1 MQRLSS
7 FSTFAVANFADRAQ
21 RAGRTATW
29 NAAGVCWAIGICGRL
44 GARGFAL
51 LILLAVVA
59 LCPPTAF
66 GESFGADGLEFFEKK
81 IRPLLAAKC
90 FECHSQR
97 AEKLKGGLL
106 LDSRKGFLE
115 GGDSGPAAIPG
126 KPAGSL
132 FIEAVGYQNADLQ
145 MPPRSKLSDRE
156 ISDLE
161 QWVSIGMPWPKQAT
175 PENERKEPV
184 FDIAERRRS
193 HWAWQ
198 PVKKAIPPKVARA
211 GWPANPVDAF
221 VLHRLEAKGLEPAP
235 RASKRSLI
243 RRLSYALTGLPP
255 SPEAIRDFQADN
267 RPQAYERLVDGLLAS
282 PQFGER
288 WARHWLD
295 LVRYAET
302 LGHEFD
308 YEIPNAW
315 RYRDYLIRAFN
326 QDVPYNLFAKEHI
339 AGDLL
344 EEARRNPENGDN
356 ESWMGTGFY
365 WLGQQVH
372 SPVDVQMNQ
381 LDLIDNQID
390 VLSKTFLGLTVSCA
404 RCHDHKFDAISTKD
418 FYSLYGV
425 LRSSRYHE
433 AAVDAPETWDRFRN
447 RLKAKKTAAR
457 EAASLA
463 WMKNG
468 ALLAE
473 YVNAGLRL
481 LADSRADQPSSASVA
496 GSSAQSHESE
506 NIPPDTK
513 ALPPDILFEDFETSP
528 EKRWEVDGDAFAGN
542 PFSSGNPSNGA
553 SFGKSLGQRFASSNS
568 AGTEKGKQN
577 RGRLLSTPF
586 LIQRDY
592 IHFLIAG
599 GSDRRRTAVHLWVM
613 DGKAA
618 RTATGNRDNRF
629 RPAQWDVREFRGR
642 QARIELKDDASDE
655 WGYVAADHFVFSERK
670 RVFGFQNRPLPS
682 WERIVVEAAT
692 GKLHPVLLKRWM
704 EALDESRSVGSRHP
718 LFALTRPANSDPS
731 KKEAIFSGSKQRQKK
746 KLSDSPSKAVE
757 ARNAVMA
764 DADLEGWSG
773 WFFDG
778 PALVDAQTNAGELL
792 LSGAHATVSMES
804 QPSIHSARYSKR
816 FQGSLRSPTFAVRE
830 RYLHVLASG
839 ENSRINV
846 VIDNFNL
853 IRNPIYGGLKKH
865 LSHSEKRWITFDL
878 NRWRGRDAYVE
889 LKDTSAGD
897 LAGGR
902 ADYGADGWFA
912 VYQVIASPKPPP
924 PLPPPVP
931 ENYLQRLAGASAE
944 LADFLAACE
953 QKTLAL
959 LQQWNSGEKQKEG
972 KSPQT
977 SGRLSPEDLEWL
989 NWLAQKELL
998 LAPGEEEPF
1007 HQARS
1012 EYVALAGQVRPPT
1025 LSPAMVEGS
1034 GKDVAVFVRGNPRMP
1049 GEIAP
1054 RRFLEAFGSSRPIN
1068 KASSGRREWAER
1080 IANPQNPLTARVYV
1094 NRIWHHLFGRG
1105 IVPTPDNFGVL
1116 GEEPTHP
1123 DLLNWLAHWF
1133 VTEGEWSSKRL
1144 IRLLATSSTYQMAS
1158 KPNAGADEQDPTNR
1172 WFHKMPVRRLE
1183 GEAIRDAVLLVSG
1196 DLDLRQFGRPVPA
1209 HLTPFMTGRGR
1220 PGRNGPL
1227 DGERRRTIYQ
1237 EVRRNFLSP
1246 AMLAFDAPIPHT
1258 TFGKRSVSNVPAQAL
1273 ILMNDPL
1280 GIHQAAS
1287 WAEKLL
1293 SQTTAP
1299 KERIARAYFAA
1310 LGREPTPEENR
1321 LALEFIEKQSQ
1332 IYDEEKENGRR
1343 QAWSDFCHILFNA
1356 KEFIFLD

>member
-1 MQRLSS
+1 MQRLST
-7 FSTFAVANFADRAQ
+7 FLTFASANFAQCAR
-21 RAGRTATW
+21 RRTAW
-29 NAAGVCWAIGICGRL
+29 NATGVCWAIWICGRL
-44 GARGFAL
+44 GTRGFAS
-51 LILLAVVA
+51 LILPAVVV

-66 GESFGADGLEFFEKK
+66 GESFSAAGLEFFEKK
-81 IRPLLAAKC
+81 IRPMLAAKC
-90 FECHSQR
+90 FECHSHR

-106 LDSRKGFLE
+106 LDSREGFLK
-115 GGDSGPAAIPG
+115 GGDSGPAAVPG
-126 KPAGSL
+126 KPAGNL

-156 ISDLE
+156 IADLK
-161 QWVSIGMPWPKQAT
+161 QWVSIGMPWPEQAT
-175 PENERKEPV
+175 PENERKELV
-184 FDIAERRRS
+184 FDIAKRRRN

-198 PVKKAIPPKVARA
+198 PVKRAVPPKVERA
-211 GWPANPVDAF
+211 GWPANPIDAF
-221 VLHRLEAKGLEPAP
+221 VLHRLEADGLAPAP

-255 SPEAIRDFQADN
+255 SPDAIRDFQADSH
-267 RPQAYERLVDGLLAS
+267 PQAYERLVDGLLAS

-344 EEARRNPENGDN
+344 EESRRNPENGAN

-433 AAVDAPETWDRFRN
+433 AAVDPPETWNRFRN
-447 RLKAKKTAAR
+447 RLKAKKTAAQ
-457 EAASLA
+457 EAAALA
-463 WMKNG
+463 WLKN
-468 ALLAE
+468 ADLLDE
-473 YVNAGLRL
+473 YVRAGLRL
-481 LADSRADQPSSASVA
+481 LADSRADQPSLASAA
-496 GSSAQSHESE
+496 APARFQESE
-506 NIPPDTK
+506 SIPPDTETI
-513 ALPPDILFEDFETSP
+513 PPDILFEDFETSP
-528 EKRWEVDGDAFAGN
+528 EKRWEVDGNAFADN
-542 PFSSGNPSNGA
+542 PFGSGNPSNSDSSGE
-553 SFGKSLGQRFASSNS
+553 SLGQRFASSNS
-568 AGTEKGKQN
+568 VGTEKGKQN
-577 RGRLLSTPF
+577 RGRLLSKPF
-586 LIQRDY
+586 SIQRDY
-592 IHFLIAG
+592 IHFLISG
-599 GSDRRRTAVHLWVM
+599 GSDRRRTAVYLWVM

-618 RTATGNRDNRF
+618 RTATGNRDDRF
-629 RPAQWDVREFRGR
+629 RPVRWDVREFRGR
-642 QARIELKDDASDE
+642 QARIELKDDASDN

-670 RVFGFQNRPLPS
+670 RVFGYQNRPLPS
-682 WERIVVEAAT
+682 WERIVVEAAE
-692 GKLHPVLLKRWM
+692 GKLHPVLLNRWV
-704 EALDESRSVGSRHP
+704 EALDESHSVGKRHP
-718 LFALTRPANSDPS
+718 LFTLTRPANPDKSE
-731 KKEAIFSGSKQRQKK
+731 KGTIFHNRQQKK
-746 KLSDSPSKAVE
+746 KLSDVNAKAEETFGV
-757 ARNAVMA
+757 RIA
-764 DADLEGWSG
+764 DAKSDEWSG

-792 LSGAHATVSMES
+792 LSGAHAIVSMQS

-816 FQGSLRSPTFAVRE
+816 FQGSLRSPTFAIRE

-839 ENSRINV
+839 ENSRINI

-853 IRNPIYGGLKKH
+853 IRNPIYGGLKKQLIH
-865 LSHSEKRWITFDL
+865 AEKRWITFDL

-889 LKDTSAGD
+889 LKDTSSGD

-931 ENYLQRLAGASAE
+931 ENYLRRLAGESAE
-944 LADFLAACE
+944 LSDFLAACE

-959 LQQWNSGEKQKEG
+959 LQKWAFGEKQKDE

-998 LAPGEEEPF
+998 LAPDKEEPF

-1012 EYVALAGQVRPPT
+1012 EYVALAGQVRSPT

-1034 GKDVAVFVRGNPRMP
+1034 GKDAAVFVRGNPRML
-1049 GEIAP
+1049 GETAP
-1054 RRFLEAFGSSRPIN
+1054 RRFLEALGPFRPIN

-1080 IANPQNPLTARVYV
+1080 IANPHNPLTARVYV

-1105 IVPTPDNFGVL
+1105 IVSTPDNFGVL
-1116 GEEPTHP
+1116 GEEPSHP

-1158 KPNAGADEQDPTNR
+1158 KSNAGADEQDPTNR
-1172 WFHKMPVRRLE
+1172 WLHKMPVRRLE
-1183 GEAIRDAVLLVSG
+1183 GEAIRDAILLVSG

-1246 AMLAFDAPIPHT
+1246 AMLAFDAPIPHA

-1293 SQTTAP
+1293 SQTTDSE
-1299 KERIARAYFAA
+1299 ERIARAYFSA
-1310 LGREPTPEENR
+1310 LGREPTPEENH
-1321 LALEFIEKQSQ
+1321 LALQFLEKQSK
-1332 IYDEEKENGRR
+1332 IYDEEKENSRR
-1343 QAWSDFCHILFNA
+1343 QAWSDFCHVLFNA

>member
-1 MQRLSS
+1 MRRLSP
-7 FSTFAVANFADRAQ
+7 FSIFASANFAQ
-21 RAGRTATW
+21 RAP
-29 NAAGVCWAIGICGRL
+29 L
-44 GARGFAL
+44 GARSLAS
-51 LILLAVVA
+51 LILPAVVA
-59 LCPPTAF
+59 LCPPQAF
-66 GESFGADGLEFFEKK
+66 GESFTAEGLEFFEKK
-81 IRPLLAAKC
+81 IRPMLAAKC
-90 FECHSQR
+90 FECHSHR

-106 LDSRKGFLE
+106 LDSREGFLK
-115 GGDSGPAAIPG
+115 GGDSGPAAVPG
-126 KPAGSL
+126 EPAGSL
-132 FIEAVGYQNADLQ
+132 FIEAVGYQNVDLQ
-145 MPPRSKLSDRE
+145 MPPKSKLSDRE
-156 ISDLE
+156 IADLK
-161 QWVSIGMPWPKQAT
+161 QWVSLGMPWPKQAT
-175 PENERKEPV
+175 PKNERKKPV
-184 FDIAERRRS
+184 FDIAERRQR

-198 PVKKAIPPKVARA
+198 PVKKAIPPKVERA
-211 GWPANPVDAF
+211 DWPANPIDAF
-221 VLHRLEAKGLEPAP
+221 VLHRLESEGLAPAP

-255 SPEAIRDFQADN
+255 SPDAIRDFQADSH
-267 RPQAYERLVDGLLAS
+267 PQAYERLVDGLLAS

-344 EEARRNPENGDN
+344 EEARRNPENGAN

-390 VLSKTFLGLTVSCA
+390 VLSKTFLGLTISCA

-433 AAVDAPETWDRFRN
+433 AAVDAPETWDHFRN

-457 EAASLA
+457 EAAATA

-473 YVNAGLRL
+473 YVHAGLEL
-481 LADSRADQPSSASVA
+481 LADSRSDQPPPASAAASLDRL
-496 GSSAQSHESE
+496 QESE
-506 NIPPDTK
+506 SVPLDTEAILPDV
-513 ALPPDILFEDFETSP
+513 LFEDFEKSP
-528 EKRWEVDGDAFAGN
+528 QKRWEGEGDAFAVN
-542 PFSSGNPSNGA
+542 PFGGKNSSNSA
-553 SFGKSLGQRFASSNS
+553 SVGGGLGQRFASSNS

-577 RGRLLSTPF
+577 RGRLLSAPF

-592 IHFLIAG
+592 IHFLISG
-599 GSDRRRTAVHLWVM
+599 GSKGVSVHLLV
-613 DGKAA
+613 DGKAV
-618 RTATGNRDNRF
+618 RTATGNRDNQF
-629 RPAQWDVREFRGR
+629 RPTQWDVRDLRGR
-642 QARIELKDDASDE
+642 QAKIELKDDASDD
-655 WGYVAADHFVFSERK
+655 WGYVAADHFVFSQRK
-670 RVFGFQNRPLPS
+670 RFFGFQNRPLPS
-682 WERIVVEAAT
+682 WERIVVEAAA
-692 GKLHPVLLKRWM
+692 GKLHPVLLNRWV
-704 EALDESRSVGSRHP
+704 EALDESRSVGKRHP
-718 LFALTRPANSDPS
+718 LFALTRPANPDQSE
-731 KKEAIFSGSKQRQKK
+731 KEAIFPNRKQKQEKN
-746 KLSDSPSKAVE
+746 LSDARAEAVKARGIVL
-757 ARNAVMA
+757 A
-764 DADLEGWSG
+764 DAESNGWSG

-792 LSGAHATVSMES
+792 LSGAHATVSMET

-830 RYLHVLASG
+830 RYLHVLAAG

-865 LSHSEKRWITFDL
+865 LSRAEKHWITFDL

-889 LKDTSAGD
+889 LKDISTGD

-912 VYQVIASPKPPP
+912 VYQGIASLSPSPQ
-924 PLPPPVP
+924 LPPSIP
-931 ENYLQRLAGASAE
+931 ENYLRSLASESAE
-944 LADFLAACE
+944 STDFLEACE
-953 QKTLAL
+953 QKTLEII
-959 LQQWNSGEKQKEG
+959 QRWNFGEKQKNEETTEAG
-972 KSPQT
+972 
-977 SGRLSPEDLEWL
+977 GRLSPEDLEWL
-989 NWLAQKELL
+989 NWLTKKELL
-998 LAPGEEEPF
+998 LAPRKEEPF
-1007 HQARS
+1007 HQAQA
-1012 EYVALAGQVRPPT
+1012 EYTAIADQIPHPT
-1025 LSPAMVEGS
+1025 LSPTMVEGS
-1034 GKDVAVFVRGNPRMP
+1034 GKDSAVFVRGNPRML
-1049 GEIAP
+1049 GETAP
-1054 RRFLEAFGSSRPIN
+1054 RIFLEALGPSRPIDE
-1068 KASSGRREWAER
+1068 ASSGRREWAEH
-1080 IANPQNPLTARVYV
+1080 IAHPQNPLTARVYV
-1094 NRIWHHLFGRG
+1094 NRVWHHLFGRG

-1172 WFHKMPVRRLE
+1172 RLHKMPVRRLE
-1183 GEAIRDAVLLVSG
+1183 GEAIRDAMLLVSG
-1196 DLDLRQFGRPVPA
+1196 DLDLRQFGRPTPVR
-1209 HLTPFMTGRGR
+1209 LTPFMTGRGR

-1246 AMLAFDAPIPHT
+1246 AMLAFDAPIPHA

-1287 WAEKLL
+1287 WAQKLL

-1299 KERIARAYFAA
+1299 AERIARAYFAA

-1321 LALEFIEKQSQ
+1321 LALEFIEKQSK
-1332 IYDEEKENGRR
+1332 IYIEEKEEGNR
-1343 QAWSDFCHILFNA
+1343 QAWSDFCHVLFNA

>member
-1 MQRLSS
+1 MQRLSP
-7 FSTFAVANFADRAQ
+7 FTTFASANFAQRAQ
-21 RAGRTATW
+21 
-29 NAAGVCWAIGICGRL
+29 L
-44 GARGFAL
+44 GARGFAS
-51 LILLAVVA
+51 LILLTVA
-59 LCPPTAF
+59 LCSPQAW
-66 GESFGADGLEFFEKK
+66 GESFAADSLEFFEKK
-81 IRPLLAAKC
+81 IRPMLAAKC
-90 FECHSQR
+90 FECHSHR

-106 LDSRKGFLE
+106 LDSREGFLK
-115 GGDSGPAAIPG
+115 GGDSGTAAVPG
-126 KPAGSL
+126 EPAGSL
-132 FIEAVGYQNADLQ
+132 FIEAVEYQNVDLQ
-145 MPPRSKLSDRE
+145 MPPKSKLSDRE
-156 ISDLE
+156 IADLK
-161 QWVSIGMPWPKQAT
+161 QWVSLGMPWPKQVT
-175 PENERKEPV
+175 PKNERKEPV
-184 FDIAERRRS
+184 FDVAERRQS

-198 PVKKAIPPKVARA
+198 PVRRVVPPKVKRA
-211 GWPANPVDAF
+211 DWPANPIDAF
-221 VLHRLEAKGLEPAP
+221 VLHRLESDGLAPAP

-255 SPEAIRDFQADN
+255 SPDAIRDFQADGH
-267 RPQAYERLVDGLLAS
+267 PQAYERLVDGLLAS

-344 EEARRNPENGDN
+344 EEARRNPENGAN

-390 VLSKTFLGLTVSCA
+390 VLSKTFLGLTISCA

-433 AAVDAPETWDRFRN
+433 AAVDAPETWNRFRN

-457 EAASLA
+457 EAAALA
-463 WMKNG
+463 WLKN
-468 ALLAE
+468 ADLLTE
-473 YVNAGLRL
+473 YVRAGLEL
-481 LADSRADQPSSASVA
+481 LADSPSDQPSPASAA
-496 GSSAQSHESE
+496 ASSARSQES
-506 NIPPDTK
+506 
-513 ALPPDILFEDFETSP
+513 DILFEDFEKFP
-528 EKRWEVDGDAFAGN
+528 EKRWEGEGDAFAGN
-542 PFSSGNPSNGA
+542 PFGSGNPSNSDSSGE
-553 SFGKSLGQRFASSNS
+553 SLGQRFASSNS
-568 AGTEKGKQN
+568 AGTEEGKQN
-577 RGRLLSTPF
+577 RGRLLSKSF
-586 LIQRDY
+586 SIQRDY
-592 IHFLIAG
+592 IHFLISG
-599 GSDRRRTAVHLWVM
+599 GSKGVSVHLLV

-618 RTATGNRDNRF
+618 RTAAGNRDNQF
-629 RPAQWDVREFRGR
+629 RPARWDVRDLRGR
-642 QARIELKDDASDE
+642 QAKIELKDDASDN
-655 WGYVAADHFVFSERK
+655 WGYVAADHFVFSQRK
-670 RVFGFQNRPLPS
+670 RIFGFQNRPLPS
-682 WERIVVEAAT
+682 WERIVVEAAAR
-692 GKLHPVLLKRWM
+692 KLHPVLLNRWV
-704 EALDESRSVGSRHP
+704 EALDESRSVGKRHP
-718 LFALTRPANSDPS
+718 LFALTRPVNPDKSE
-731 KKEAIFSGSKQRQKK
+731 KEAIFPNPKQKQEK
-746 KLSDSPSKAVE
+746 KLSDAPAKTVKARGIVL
-757 ARNAVMA
+757 A
-764 DADLEGWSG
+764 DAESNGFSG

-792 LSGAHATVSMES
+792 LSSAHATVSIES

-816 FQGSLRSPTFAVRE
+816 FQGSLRSPTFAIRE
-830 RYLHVLASG
+830 RYLHVLAAG

-865 LSHSEKRWITFDL
+865 LSRAEKHWITFDL

-912 VYQVIASPKPPP
+912 IYQVIALPKPPP
-924 PLPPPVP
+924 FLPPPVP
-931 ENYLQRLAGASAE
+931 ENYLRRLAGESAE
-944 LADFLAACE
+944 SADFLEACE

-959 LQQWNSGEKQKEG
+959 LQRWNFGKKQKNE
-972 KSPQT
+972 KT
-977 SGRLSPEDLEWL
+977 NDLLSLEDLEWL
-989 NWLAQKELL
+989 NWLVKKELL
-998 LAPGEEEPF
+998 FAPDKEEPF

-1012 EYVALAGQVRPPT
+1012 EYIALAGQIPTPT
-1025 LSPAMVEGS
+1025 LSPAIVEGS
-1034 GKDVAVFVRGNPRMP
+1034 GKDAAVFVRGNPRMP
-1049 GEIAP
+1049 GETAP
-1054 RRFLEAFGSSRPIN
+1054 RRFLEALETSQLIEE
-1068 KASSGRREWAER
+1068 ASSGRREWAEH
-1080 IANPQNPLTARVYV
+1080 IAHPKNPLTGRVYV

-1144 IRLLATSSTYQMAS
+1144 IRLLATSSAYQMAS
-1158 KPNAGADEQDPTNR
+1158 KPNADADEQDPTNR
-1172 WFHKMPVRRLE
+1172 RLHKMPVRRLE
-1183 GEAIRDAVLLVSG
+1183 GEAIRDAILLVSG
-1196 DLDLRQFGRPVPA
+1196 DLDLRQFGRPVPV

-1246 AMLAFDAPIPHT
+1246 AMLAFDAPIPHA

-1287 WAEKLL
+1287 WAQKLL

-1299 KERIARAYFAA
+1299 AERITRAYFAA

-1321 LALEFIEKQSQ
+1321 LALEFIEKQSK
-1332 IYDEEKENGRR
+1332 IYIEEKEDGNR
-1343 QAWSDFCHILFNA
+1343 QAWSDFCHVLFNA

>member
-1 MQRLSS
+1 MQRPSP
-7 FSTFAVANFADRAQ
+7 FSTFARANFAER
-21 RAGRTATW
+21 
-29 NAAGVCWAIGICGRL
+29 VRL
-44 GARGFAL
+44 GARGFAS
-51 LILLAVVA
+51 LILPAVAA
-59 LCPPTAF
+59 LCSPTVF
-66 GESFGADGLEFFEKK
+66 GEALDADGLEFFEKK

-90 FECHSQR
+90 FECHSHR

-106 LDSRKGFLE
+106 LDSRAGFLK
-115 GGDSGPAAIPG
+115 GGDSGPAAVPG

-132 FIEAVGYQNADLQ
+132 FIEAVEYQNVDLQ

-156 ISDLE
+156 IADLK
-161 QWVSIGMPWPKQAT
+161 QWVSLNMPWPKQAA
-175 PENERKEPV
+175 PENEGKKPV
-184 FDIAERRRS
+184 FDIDQRRRN

-198 PVKKAIPPKVARA
+198 PVKRAIPLKVEGAD
-211 GWPANPVDAF
+211 WPANPIDAF
-221 VLHRLEAKGLEPAP
+221 VLRRLESEGLSPAP
-235 RASKRSLI
+235 RSSKRSLI

-255 SPEAIRDFQADN
+255 SPDAIRDFQADGHP
-267 RPQAYERLVDGLLAS
+267 RAYERLVDGLLAS

-344 EEARRNPENGDN
+344 EKARRNPENGAN

-433 AAVDAPETWDRFRN
+433 AAIDAPETWDRFRK
-447 RLKAKKTAAR
+447 RLKAKKAAAK
-457 EAASLA
+457 EAAALA
-463 WMKNG
+463 WMKN
-468 ALLAE
+468 ANLLAE
-473 YVNAGLRL
+473 YARAGLGL
-481 LADSRADQPSSASVA
+481 LADSRADQKSVGAVA
-496 GSSAQSHESE
+496 GSREFGSLPPNAQ
-506 NIPPDTK
+506 
-513 ALPPDILFEDFETSP
+513 APDILFEDFEKFP
-528 EKRWEVDGDAFAGN
+528 EKRWEGEGEAFAGN
-542 PFSSGNPSNGA
+542 PFGANNSSNGA
-553 SFGKSLGQRFASSNS
+553 SFGESLGQRFASSNS
-568 AGTEKGKQN
+568 AGTKEGKQD
-577 RGRLLSTPF
+577 RGRLLSKSF
-586 LIQRDY
+586 SIQRDY
-592 IHFLIAG
+592 LHFLIAG
-599 GSDRRRTAVHLWVM
+599 GADRRRTAVHLLV
-613 DGKAA
+613 DGKAV

-642 QARIELKDDASDE
+642 KARIELKDDASDD
-655 WGYVAADHFVFSERK
+655 WGYVAADHFVFSQRK
-670 RVFGFQNRPLPS
+670 RFFGFENRPLPS
-682 WERIVVEAAT
+682 WERIVVAAAA
-692 GKLHPVLLKRWM
+692 GKLHPVLLNRWV
-704 EALDESRSVGSRHP
+704 EALDESRSVGRRHP
-718 LFALTRPANSDPS
+718 LFALTRPANSDES
-731 KKEAIFSGSKQRQKK
+731 EKESGFPNRKQ
-746 KLSDSPSKAVE
+746 KLSPEKA
-757 ARNAVMA
+757 MA
-764 DADLEGWSG
+764 DAESNGFSG

-778 PALVDAQTNAGELL
+778 PALIDARTNAGELL
-792 LSGAHATVSMES
+792 LSGAHAAVSMES
-804 QPSIHSARYSKR
+804 RPSVHSARYAKR
-816 FQGSLRSPTFAVRE
+816 FQGSLRSPTFVIRE
-830 RYLHVLASG
+830 RYLHVLAAG

-853 IRNPIYGGLKKH
+853 IRNPIYGGLKKRLEH
-865 LSHSEKRWITFDL
+865 AEKRWITFDL

-912 VYQVIASPKPPP
+912 VYQVTASPEPPP
-924 PLPPPVP
+924 TLPPSTP
-931 ENYLQRLAGASAE
+931 EDYLRSLTGKSAE
-944 LADFLAACE
+944 SADFLESCE
-953 QKTLAL
+953 QGTLAL
-959 LQQWNSGEKQKEG
+959 LQRWNFGEKQKNEETTEAG
-972 KSPQT
+972 
-977 SGRLSPEDLEWL
+977 GRLSPEDLEWL

-998 LAPGEEEPF
+998 LAPDEGEPF
-1007 HQARS
+1007 HQSRS
-1012 EYVALAGQVRPPT
+1012 EYVELAGQIPTPT
-1025 LSPAMVEGS
+1025 LSPAMVDGS
-1034 GKDVAVFVRGNPRMP
+1034 GQDAAVFVRGNPRML
-1049 GEIAP
+1049 GETAP
-1054 RRFLEAFGSSRPIN
+1054 RIFLEALGASPPID

-1080 IANPQNPLTARVYV
+1080 IAHPQNPLTARVYV
-1094 NRIWHHLFGRG
+1094 NRVWHHLFGRG

-1116 GEEPTHP
+1116 GEEPSHP

-1133 VTEGEWSSKRL
+1133 VTEGEWSSKGL
-1144 IRLLATSSTYQMAS
+1144 IRLLATSSTYQIAS
-1158 KPNAGADEQDPTNR
+1158 KPNADGDKRDPTNR

-1183 GEAIRDAVLLVSG
+1183 GEAIRDAMLMVSG
-1196 DLDLRQFGRPVPA
+1196 DLDLRQFGRPAPA

-1280 GIHQAAS
+1280 GIHQAS
-1287 WAEKLL
+1287 RWAEKLL
-1293 SQTTAP
+1293 SPTIAP
-1299 KERIARAYFAA
+1299 EERIARAYFAA

-1321 LALEFIEKQSQ
+1321 LALQFMETQSK
-1332 IYDEEKENGRR
+1332 IYGEEKENGGR
-1343 QAWSDFCHILFNA
+1343 QSWADFCHVLFNT

>member
-1 MQRLSS
+1 MKLDNFSSKTESFGNMQRLSP
-7 FSTFAVANFADRAQ
+7 FLIFASANFAQ
-21 RAGRTATW
+21 R
-29 NAAGVCWAIGICGRL
+29 VQL
-44 GARGFAL
+44 SARGLAA
-51 LILLAVVA
+51 LILPAVVA
-59 LCPPTAF
+59 LCPPQAF
-66 GESFGADGLEFFEKK
+66 GESFAAEGLEFFEKK
-81 IRPLLAAKC
+81 IRPMLAAKC
-90 FECHSQR
+90 FECHSHR
-97 AEKLKGGLL
+97 VEKLKGGLL
-106 LDSRKGFLE
+106 LDSRQGFLK
-115 GGDSGPAAIPG
+115 GGDSGPAAVPG
-126 KPAGSL
+126 EPAGSL

-145 MPPRSKLSDRE
+145 MPPKSKLSDRE
-156 ISDLE
+156 IADLK
-161 QWVSIGMPWPKQAT
+161 QWVSLGMPWPKQAT
-175 PENERKEPV
+175 PKNERRDPV

-198 PVKKAIPPKVARA
+198 LVKKAIPPKVERDD
-211 GWPANPVDAF
+211 WPANPIDAF
-221 VLHRLEAKGLEPAP
+221 VLHRLEAEGLAPAP
-235 RASKRSLI
+235 RTSKRSLI

-255 SPEAIRDFQADN
+255 SPDAIRDFQADTH
-267 RPQAYERLVDGLLAS
+267 PQAYERLVDGLLAS

-344 EEARRNPENGDN
+344 EEARRNPENGAN

-390 VLSKTFLGLTVSCA
+390 VLSKTFLGLTISCA

-433 AAVDAPETWDRFRN
+433 AAVDAPETWDSFRN

-457 EAASLA
+457 EAAGLA
-463 WMKNG
+463 WLKN
-468 ALLAE
+468 ADLLAE
-473 YVNAGLRL
+473 YVRAGLGL
-481 LADSRADQPSSASVA
+481 LADSRADQPSPASAA
-496 GSSAQSHESE
+496 APFQESE
-506 NIPPDTK
+506 NIPPDSE
-513 ALPPDILFEDFETSP
+513 AIPPDILFEDFEKFP
-528 EKRWEVDGDAFAGN
+528 EKRWEGEGDAFAVN
-542 PFSSGNPSNGA
+542 PFGGKNSPNGT
-553 SFGKSLGQRFASSNS
+553 SFGGGLGQSFASSNS
-568 AGTEKGKQN
+568 AGTEEGKQN
-577 RGRLLSTPF
+577 RGRLLSKPF
-586 LIQRDY
+586 SIQRDY
-592 IHFLIAG
+592 IHFLISG
-599 GSDRRRTAVHLWVM
+599 GSKGVSVQLLV

-618 RTATGNRDNRF
+618 RTATGNRDGEF

-642 QARIELKDDASDE
+642 QARIELKDDASDD
-655 WGYVAADHFVFSERK
+655 WGYVAADHFVFSQRK

-682 WERIVVEAAT
+682 WKRIVVEAAAE
-692 GKLHPVLLKRWM
+692 KLHPVLLNRWV
-704 EALDESRSVGSRHP
+704 EALDESRSVGKRHP
-718 LFALTRPANSDPS
+718 LFALTRPVNPKKSE
-731 KKEAIFSGSKQRQKK
+731 KEAIFPNRKQKQEK
-746 KLSDSPSKAVE
+746 KLSDAPAKAVK
-757 ARNAVMA
+757 ALGAGMANAK
-764 DADLEGWSG
+764 LNGWSG

-816 FQGSLRSPTFAVRE
+816 FQGSLRSPTFAIRE

-865 LSHSEKRWITFDL
+865 LSRAEKRWITFDL
-878 NRWRGRDAYVE
+878 NRWSGRNAYVE

-912 VYQVIASPKPPP
+912 VYQVIASTKPSP
-924 PLPPPVP
+924 PLPPSVSD
-931 ENYLQRLAGASAE
+931 NYLRRLAGERAE
-944 LADFLAACE
+944 SADFLAACE
-953 QKTLAL
+953 QKTLEL
-959 LQQWNSGEKQKEG
+959 IQRWNFGKKQKNEKTNG
-972 KSPQT
+972 K
-977 SGRLSPEDLEWL
+977 LYPEDLEWL

-998 LAPGEEEPF
+998 LAPGREEPF
-1007 HQARS
+1007 HQARA
-1012 EYVALAGQVRPPT
+1012 EYIALANQIPPPT

-1034 GKDVAVFVRGNPRMP
+1034 GKDAAVFVRGNPRML
-1049 GEIAP
+1049 GETAP
-1054 RRFLEAFGSSRPIN
+1054 RRFLEALNSFRPVG
-1068 KASSGRREWAER
+1068 AAGSGRLEWAEH
-1080 IANPQNPLTARVYV
+1080 IAHPQNPLTARVYV

-1116 GEEPTHP
+1116 GEEPSHP
-1123 DLLNWLAHWF
+1123 DLLNWLTHWF

-1158 KPNAGADEQDPTNR
+1158 KPNAVADEQDPTNR
-1172 WFHKMPVRRLE
+1172 WLHKMPVRRLE
-1183 GEAIRDAVLLVSG
+1183 GEAIRDAMLFVSG
-1196 DLDLRQFGRPVPA
+1196 DLDLKQFGRPVPV

-1227 DGERRRTIYQ
+1227 DGEGRRTIYQ

-1246 AMLAFDAPIPHT
+1246 AMLAFDAPIPHA

-1287 WAEKLL
+1287 WARKLL
-1293 SQTTAP
+1293 FQTTAP
-1299 KERIARAYFAA
+1299 EKRIARAYFAA

-1321 LALEFIEKQSQ
+1321 LALEFIEKQSK
-1332 IYDEEKENGRR
+1332 IYSEEKEDGNR
-1343 QAWSDFCHILFNA
+1343 QAWSDFCHVLFNA

>member
-1 MQRLSS
+1 MQRLSP
-7 FSTFAVANFADRAQ
+7 FSTFASPNFVQRAQ
-21 RAGRTATW
+21 
-29 NAAGVCWAIGICGRL
+29 L
-44 GARGFAL
+44 GARGLAA
-51 LILLAVVA
+51 LILLAVVG
-59 LCPPTAF
+59 LWPPQAF
-66 GESFGADGLEFFEKK
+66 GESFAAEGLEFFEKK
-81 IRPLLAAKC
+81 IRPMLAAKC
-90 FECHSQR
+90 FECHSHR

-106 LDSRKGFLE
+106 LDSREGFLR

-132 FIEAVGYQNADLQ
+132 FIEAIGYQNVDLQ
-145 MPPRSKLSDRE
+145 MPPKSKLSDRE
-156 ISDLE
+156 IADLK
-161 QWVSIGMPWPKQAT
+161 QWVSLGMPWPKQAT
-175 PENERKEPV
+175 PKNERKEPV
-184 FDIAERRRS
+184 FDIAERRQN

-198 PVKKAIPPKVARA
+198 PVKKAIPPKVERA
-211 GWPANPVDAF
+211 DWSTNPIDAF
-221 VLHRLEAKGLEPAP
+221 VLHRLETEGLAPAP

-255 SPEAIRDFQADN
+255 SPEAIRNFQADGH
-267 RPQAYERLVDGLLAS
+267 PQAYERLVDGLLAS

-326 QDVPYNLFAKEHI
+326 QDVPYNLFVKEHI

-344 EEARRNPENGDN
+344 EEARRNPENGAN

-372 SPVDVQMNQ
+372 SPVDIQMNQ

-390 VLSKTFLGLTVSCA
+390 VLSKTFLGLTISCA

-433 AAVDAPETWDRFRN
+433 AAVDAPETWGSFRN

-457 EAASLA
+457 EAAFIA
-463 WMKNG
+463 WLKN
-468 ALLAE
+468 ADSLAE
-473 YVNAGLRL
+473 YVRAGLRL
-481 LADSRADQPSSASVA
+481 LADSRADQPSLASTA
-496 GSSAQSHESE
+496 GSPARFQESE
-506 NIPPDTK
+506 SIPLNTEAIP
-513 ALPPDILFEDFETSP
+513 LDILFEDFEKFP
-528 EKRWEVDGDAFAGN
+528 EKRWEGEGDAFADN
-542 PFSSGNPSNGA
+542 PFDGKNSSNGA
-553 SFGKSLGQRFASSNS
+553 SFGGGLGQRFASSNS

-577 RGRLLSTPF
+577 RGRLLSKSF
-586 LIQRDY
+586 SIQRDY
-592 IHFLIAG
+592 IHFLISG
-599 GSDRRRTAVHLWVM
+599 GSKGVSVHLLV

-618 RTATGNRDNRF
+618 RMAAGNRDDQF
-629 RPAQWDVREFRGR
+629 RPKRWDVREFRGR
-642 QARIELKDDASDE
+642 QAKIELKDDASDD

-670 RVFGFQNRPLPS
+670 QFFGFQNRPLPS

-692 GKLHPVLLKRWM
+692 EKLHPVLLNRWV
-704 EALDESRSVGSRHP
+704 EALDESRSVGKRHP
-718 LFALTRPANSDPS
+718 LFALTRPANPDKSE
-731 KKEAIFSGSKQRQKK
+731 KQTIFHNRQQKQEK
-746 KLSDSPSKAVE
+746 KLSDAPAKAVE
-757 ARNAVMA
+757 TLGIGMA
-764 DADLEGWSG
+764 DAKSNGWSG

-792 LSGAHATVSMES
+792 LSGAHATVLMET

-816 FQGSLRSPTFAVRE
+816 FQGSLRSPTFAIRE

-878 NRWRGRDAYVE
+878 NRWRGRNAYVE
-889 LKDTSAGD
+889 LKDTSTGD

-902 ADYGADGWFA
+902 ADYGANGWFA
-912 VYQVIASPKPPP
+912 VYQGIASSKPSP
-924 PLPPPVP
+924 PLPLPVP
-931 ENYLQRLAGASAE
+931 ENYLRSLAGERAE
-944 LADFLAACE
+944 SADFLAACE
-953 QKTLAL
+953 QKTLEII
-959 LQQWNSGEKQKEG
+959 QRWNFDKKQKNE
-972 KSPQT
+972 KT
-977 SGRLSPEDLEWL
+977 NDRLSLEDLEWL
-989 NWLAQKELL
+989 NWLTKKELL
-998 LAPGEEEPF
+998 LAPGREEPF
-1007 HQARS
+1007 HQAQA
-1012 EYVALAGQVRPPT
+1012 EYTAIADQIPPPT

-1034 GKDVAVFVRGNPRMP
+1034 GKDSAVFVRGNPRML
-1049 GEIAP
+1049 GETAP
-1054 RRFLEAFGSSRPIN
+1054 RKFLEALDSFRPVGE
-1068 KASSGRREWAER
+1068 AGSGRREWAEH
-1080 IANPQNPLTARVYV
+1080 IAHPQNPLTARVYV

-1158 KPNAGADEQDPTNR
+1158 KPNAVADEQDPTNR
-1172 WFHKMPVRRLE
+1172 WFHKMPIRRLE
-1183 GEAIRDAVLLVSG
+1183 GEAIRDAMLLVSG
-1196 DLDLRQFGRPVPA
+1196 DLDLRQFGKPVPV

-1246 AMLAFDAPIPHT
+1246 AMLAFDAPIPHA

-1287 WAEKLL
+1287 WAGKLL

-1299 KERIARAYFAA
+1299 AERIARAYFAA

-1321 LALEFIEKQSQ
+1321 LALEFIQKQSK
-1332 IYDEEKENGRR
+1332 IYIEEKENGNR
-1343 QAWSDFCHILFNA
+1343 QAWSDFCHVLFNA

>member
-1 MQRLSS
+1 MQRLSP
-7 FSTFAVANFADRAQ
+7 FTILARANFAQ
-21 RAGRTATW
+21 CTQ
-29 NAAGVCWAIGICGRL
+29 L
-44 GARGFAL
+44 GARGFAS
-51 LILLAVVA
+51 LILLAAA
-59 LCPPTAF
+59 LCSPKAW
-66 GESFGADGLEFFEKK
+66 GESFDADSLEFFEKK
-81 IRPLLAAKC
+81 IRPMLAAKC
-90 FECHSQR
+90 FECHSHR

-106 LDSRKGFLE
+106 LDSRGGFLK
-115 GGDSGPAAIPG
+115 GGDSGPAAIAG
-126 KPAGSL
+126 KPASSL

-156 ISDLE
+156 ISDLK
-161 QWVSIGMPWPKQAT
+161 QWVSIGMPWPKQAA
-175 PENERKEPV
+175 PENERKELA
-184 FDIAERRRS
+184 FDIAQRRQS

-198 PVKKAIPPKVARA
+198 PVKSAIPPKVEAS
-211 GWPANPVDAF
+211 GWPANPIDAF
-221 VLHRLEAKGLEPAP
+221 VLRRLEAEGLAPAP

-255 SPEAIRDFQADN
+255 SPDAVRDFQADSH
-267 RPQAYERLVDGLLAS
+267 PQAYERLVDGLLAS

-326 QDVPYNLFAKEHI
+326 QDVPYNLFAREHI

-344 EEARRNPENGDN
+344 EKARRNPESGAN

-372 SPVDVQMNQ
+372 SPVDIQMNQ

-390 VLSKTFLGLTVSCA
+390 VLSKTFLGLTISCA

-433 AAVDAPETWDRFRN
+433 AALDAPETWDRFRT
-447 RLKAKKTAAR
+447 RLKSKKMAAR
-457 EAASLA
+457 EAAALA

-473 YVNAGLRL
+473 YAHAGLGL
-481 LADSRADQPSSASVA
+481 LADSRADSPSFASASPA
-496 GSSAQSHESE
+496 RSLESGSVPTGTEA
-506 NIPPDTK
+506 
-513 ALPPDILFEDFETSP
+513 ADILFEDFETFP
-528 EKRWEVDGDAFAGN
+528 EKRWEGEGGAFADN
-542 PFSSGNPSNGA
+542 PFGRGNPSSGA
-553 SFGKSLGQRFASSNS
+553 SDGESLGQRFASSNS
-568 AGTEKGKQN
+568 ARTEKGKQH
-577 RGRLLSTPF
+577 RGRLLSAPF
-586 LIQRDY
+586 LVQRDY
-592 IHFLIAG
+592 IHFLISG
-599 GSDRRRTAVHLWVM
+599 GSKGVAVHLLV

-618 RTATGNRDNRF
+618 RAATGNRDNRF
-629 RPAQWDVREFRGR
+629 RPARWDVREFRGR
-642 QARIELKDDASDE
+642 KARIELKDEASE
-655 WGYVAADHFVFSERK
+655 NWGYVEADHFVFSQRE
-670 RVFGFQNRPLPS
+670 RVFGFKNRPLPS
-682 WERIVVEAAT
+682 WEQISVAAAAE
-692 GKLHPVLLKRWM
+692 KLHPVLLNRWV
-704 EALDESRSVGSRHP
+704 EALDESRSVGQRHP
-718 LFALTRPANSDPS
+718 LFTLTRLANPGESE
-731 KKEAIFSGSKQRQKK
+731 KEAGFQNRKRT
-746 KLSDSPSKAVE
+746 LSPTKAKE
-757 ARNAVMA
+757 ARGAVMA
-764 DADLEGWSG
+764 DVESDGLSG

-778 PALVDAQTNAGELL
+778 PALVDARTNAGELL
-792 LSGAHATVSMES
+792 LSGASAAVCIES
-804 QPSIHSARYSKR
+804 QPSVHSARYAKR
-816 FQGSLRSPTFAVRE
+816 FQGSLRSPTFAIRE

-853 IRNPIYGGLKKH
+853 IRNPIYGGLKKR
-865 LSHSEKRWITFDL
+865 LSHAEKRWIPFDL
-878 NRWRGRDAYVE
+878 GRWRGRDAYIE
-889 LKDTSAGD
+889 LKDISTGD

-924 PLPPPVP
+924 PLPPSVP
-931 ENYLQRLAGASAE
+931 EDYLRSLAGESAE

-953 QKTLAL
+953 RETLAL
-959 LQQWNSGEKQKEG
+959 LQRWNFGGKQKNEETT
-972 KSPQT
+972 KT
-977 SGRLSPEDLEWL
+977 SERLSPEDLEWL
-989 NWLAQKELL
+989 NWLAKKELL

-1012 EYVALAGQVRPPT
+1012 EYIALAGQIQASM

-1034 GKDVAVFVRGNPRMP
+1034 GKDASVFVRGNPRMP
-1049 GEIAP
+1049 GETAP
-1054 RRFLEAFGSSRPIN
+1054 RRFLEALNPSHPIG
-1068 KASSGRREWAER
+1068 AAGSGRREWAER
-1080 IANPQNPLTARVYV
+1080 IVHPQNPLTARVYV
-1094 NRIWHHLFGRG
+1094 NRVWGHLFGRG
-1105 IVPTPDNFGVL
+1105 IVSTPDNFGVL
-1116 GEEPTHP
+1116 GEEPSHP

-1158 KPNAGADEQDPTNR
+1158 KPKADGDKRDPTNR

-1183 GEAIRDAVLLVSG
+1183 GEAIRDAMLLVSG
-1196 DLDLRQFGRPVPA
+1196 DLDLRQFGRPAPV

-1280 GIHQAAS
+1280 GIQQAAR

-1299 KERIARAYFAA
+1299 EERISRAYFAA
-1310 LGREPTPEENR
+1310 LGREPRPEENR
-1321 LALEFIEKQSQ
+1321 LALEFIEKQSK
-1332 IYDEEKENGRR
+1332 IYSEEKEDGSR
-1343 QAWSDFCHILFNA
+1343 QAWSDFCHILFNT

>member
-1 MQRLSS
+1 MQRLSP
-7 FSTFAVANFADRAQ
+7 FTTFASANFAQRAQ
-21 RAGRTATW
+21 
-29 NAAGVCWAIGICGRL
+29 L
-44 GARGFAL
+44 GARGFAS
-51 LILLAVVA
+51 LILLTAA
-59 LCPPTAF
+59 LYSPQAW
-66 GESFGADGLEFFEKK
+66 GESFAADSLEFFEKK
-81 IRPLLAAKC
+81 IRPMLAAKC
-90 FECHSQR
+90 FECHSHR

-106 LDSRKGFLE
+106 LDSRKGFLK
-115 GGDSGPAAIPG
+115 GGDSGTAAVPG
-126 KPAGSL
+126 EPAGSL
-132 FIEAVGYQNADLQ
+132 FIEAVEYQNVDLQ
-145 MPPRSKLSDRE
+145 MPPKSKLSDRE
-156 ISDLE
+156 IADLK
-161 QWVSIGMPWPKQAT
+161 QWVSLGMPWPKQAT
-175 PENERKEPV
+175 PKNERKEPV
-184 FDIAERRRS
+184 FDIAERRQS

-198 PVKKAIPPKVARA
+198 PVRRVVPPKVKRA
-211 GWPANPVDAF
+211 DWPANPIDAF
-221 VLHRLEAKGLEPAP
+221 VLHRLEADGLAPAP

-255 SPEAIRDFQADN
+255 SPDAIRDFQADGH
-267 RPQAYERLVDGLLAS
+267 PQAYERLVDGLLAS

-344 EEARRNPENGDN
+344 EEARRNPENGAN

-390 VLSKTFLGLTVSCA
+390 VLSKTFLGLTISCA

-433 AAVDAPETWDRFRN
+433 AAVDAPETWNRFRN

-457 EAASLA
+457 EAVALA
-463 WMKNG
+463 WLKN
-468 ALLAE
+468 ADLLAE
-473 YVNAGLRL
+473 YVCAGLEL
-481 LADSRADQPSSASVA
+481 LADSPSDQPSPASAA
-496 GSSAQSHESE
+496 ASSARFQESE
-506 NIPPDTK
+506 
-513 ALPPDILFEDFETSP
+513 ILFEDFEKFP
-528 EKRWEVDGDAFAGN
+528 EKRWEGEGDAFVGN
-542 PFSSGNPSNGA
+542 PFGGKNSSNGA
-553 SFGKSLGQRFASSNS
+553 SFGGGLGQRFASSNS
-568 AGTEKGKQN
+568 AGTEEGKQN
-577 RGRLLSTPF
+577 RGRLLSKSF
-586 LIQRDY
+586 SIQRDY
-592 IHFLIAG
+592 IHFLISG
-599 GSDRRRTAVHLWVM
+599 GSKGASVHLLV

-618 RTATGNRDNRF
+618 RTAAGNRDDQF
-629 RPAQWDVREFRGR
+629 RPTRWDVREFRGR
-642 QARIELKDDASDE
+642 QARIELKDDTSDD
-655 WGYVAADHFVFSERK
+655 WGYVAADHFVFSQRK
-670 RVFGFQNRPLPS
+670 QFFGFQNRPLPS
-682 WERIVVEAAT
+682 WERIVVEAAAE
-692 GKLHPVLLKRWM
+692 KLHPVLLNRWI
-704 EALDESRSVGSRHP
+704 EALDESRSIGKRHP
-718 LFALTRPANSDPS
+718 LFALTRPANSDKS
-731 KKEAIFSGSKQRQKK
+731 EKETISPNRKQKQEK
-746 KLSDSPSKAVE
+746 KLSDAPAKTVKAHGI
-757 ARNAVMA
+757 MLA
-764 DADLEGWSG
+764 DAESNGWSG

-792 LSGAHATVSMES
+792 LFSAHATVSIES

-816 FQGSLRSPTFAVRE
+816 FQGSLRSPTFAIRE

-865 LSHSEKRWITFDL
+865 LSHAEKRWVTFDL
-878 NRWRGRDAYVE
+878 NRWRGRNAYVE
-889 LKDTSAGD
+889 LKDTSTGD

-912 VYQVIASPKPPP
+912 IYQVIASPKPPP
-924 PLPPPVP
+924 FLPPPVP
-931 ENYLQRLAGASAE
+931 ENYLRRLAGERAE
-944 LADFLAACE
+944 SADFLAACE

-959 LQQWNSGEKQKEG
+959 LQRWNFGKKQKNE
-972 KSPQT
+972 KT
-977 SGRLSPEDLEWL
+977 NGRLSPEDLEWL
-989 NWLAQKELL
+989 NWLAKKELL
-998 LAPGEEEPF
+998 LAPDREEPF

-1012 EYVALAGQVRPPT
+1012 EYIALAGQIPTPT

-1034 GKDVAVFVRGNPRMP
+1034 GKDAAVFVRGNPRMS
-1049 GEIAP
+1049 GETAP
-1054 RRFLEAFGSSRPIN
+1054 RRFLEALGTSRSIDE
-1068 KASSGRREWAER
+1068 ASSGRREWAEH
-1080 IANPQNPLTARVYV
+1080 IAHPKNPLTARVYV

-1123 DLLNWLAHWF
+1123 DLLNWLAYWF

-1144 IRLLATSSTYQMAS
+1144 IRLLSTSSAYQMAS

-1172 WFHKMPVRRLE
+1172 RLHKMPVRRLE
-1183 GEAIRDAVLLVSG
+1183 GEAIRDAILLVSG
-1196 DLDLRQFGRPVPA
+1196 DLDLRQFGRPVPV

-1246 AMLAFDAPIPHT
+1246 AMLAFDTPIPHA

-1287 WAEKLL
+1287 WAQKLL

-1299 KERIARAYFAA
+1299 AERIARAYFAA
-1310 LGREPTPEENR
+1310 LGREPTPEEER
-1321 LALEFIEKQSQ
+1321 LALEFIEKQSK
-1332 IYDEEKENGRR
+1332 IYIEEKEDGSR
-1343 QAWSDFCHILFNA
+1343 QAWSDFCHVLFNA